1 MGISEME
8 KMSGESQLG
17 GVNFRI
23 NFSHPRLYFIFLFIQ
38 QPYFAFASFS
48 NIFQKLHAKICTV
61 LVIRA
66 IKGFKSF

>member
-17 GVNFRI
+17 GVYT
-23 NFSHPRLYFIFLFIQ
+23 RLYSIFLFIQ